1 MYQKNMIR
9 FLSFLAAASITLLSG
24 HVPAAD
30 NLTQIRVL
38 KNNALEVN
46 GEEIILFGIAVP
58 TATEKCRLAASQWP
72 CGASATLRL
81 STIFNSAPFTC
92 IRLEDEQSTPLA
104 RCSNEEFDIA
114 EQLVLEGWAV
124 TVADNMVYARQEKD
138 AKDRQVG
145 IWRDGYSPP
154 QRWRSYPNLEIDPIK
169 DLQCSVC
176 AARKE

>member
-9 FLSFLAAASITLLSG
+9 FLSFLVAASITLLSG
-24 HVPAAD
+24 HIPAAD

-58 TATEKCRLAASQWP
+58 IATEKCRLAENQWP

-81 STIFNSAPFTC
+81 SKIFNSAPFTC
-92 IRLEDEQSTPLA
+92 IRLEETPSTPLV
-104 RCSNEEFDIA
+104 RCSNSEFDIA

-124 TVADNMVYARQEKD
+124 TVADNLEYEQQEKN
-138 AKDRQVG
+138 AKAQQVG

-154 QRWRSYPNLEIDPIK
+154 QRWRSYPNLEIDPIE

-176 AARKE
+176 AARKQ